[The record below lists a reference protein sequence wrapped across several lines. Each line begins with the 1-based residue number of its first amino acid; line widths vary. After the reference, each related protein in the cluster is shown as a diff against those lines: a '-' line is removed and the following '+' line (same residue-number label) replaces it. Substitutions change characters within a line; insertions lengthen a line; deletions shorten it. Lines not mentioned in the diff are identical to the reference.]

1 VSGYGSA
8 IYGEHGAVE
17 LSDLVLVD
25 NENSIDVVG
34 RLTASRIV
42 ANSNRH
48 GVRASG
54 TMRLSDVS
62 VSNSGGDGILGPRIV
77 GDGVTVSN
85 CHTAVSSNGRVRL
98 TGLTS
103 TSNLY
108 GVVARRI
115 VLTDS
120 VLGAGDP
127 DVLSV
132 RRPVLVDTVCETSSS
147 LVQAPGGFVNG
158 PTWGVCAND

>member
-1 VSGYGSA
+1 MTT
-8 IYGEHGAVE
+8 
-17 LSDLVLVD
+17 
-25 NENSIDVVG
+25 SIDVVG

-42 ANSNRH
+42 ATSNRY

-62 VSNSGGDGILGPRIV
+62 VSNSGGDGILGPRIE

-85 CHTAVSSNGRVRL
+85 CHTAISSTGRVRL

-108 GVVARRI
+108 GVVAKRI

-120 VLGAGDP
+120 VLGAGVP
-127 DVLSV
+127 DVLSLA
-132 RRPVLVDTVCETSSS
+132 RPVLVDTVCGTSFRR
-147 LVQAPGGFVNG
+147 VRAPGGFAIG